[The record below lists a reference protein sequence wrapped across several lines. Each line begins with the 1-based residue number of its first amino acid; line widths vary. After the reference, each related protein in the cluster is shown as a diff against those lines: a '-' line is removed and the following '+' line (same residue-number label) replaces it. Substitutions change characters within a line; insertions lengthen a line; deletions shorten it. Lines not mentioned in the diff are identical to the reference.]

1 MSRVYKLSRAVCAVC
16 VCAGVL
22 SAPVLGA
29 PPLASEAWPSR
40 VAATYRVTFNGF
52 DIGAF
57 KFTSDVSSG
66 GYTLS
71 SDAQLSAL
79 LGAFT
84 WRGVSRSTGTLSSGD
99 PRPAG
104 YTFNFQSSS
113 RHGAVKIG
121 FNDTRITSVAVMPP
135 SEPQP
140 DLVPVREQHLK
151 DVLDPLS
158 AVMAV
163 SRATANPC
171 NRKLAI
177 FDGKQ
182 RFDLIFSYRRQE
194 KVAEQRPSGQPST
207 GTVCR
212 VKYVPIAGYRA
223 TAETK
228 DLSQSS
234 GIEVAFRH
242 VPNANLMVP
251 YLVTIPT
258 FAGSATIELSRIDIT
273 TSDKGQI
280 ALAH

>member
-1 MSRVYKLSRAVCAVC
+1 VS
-16 VCAGVL
+16 
-22 SAPVLGA
+22 
-29 PPLASEAWPSR
+29 
-40 VAATYRVTFNGF
+40 ATYKVTFNGF
-52 DIGAF
+52 DIGGF
-57 KFTSDVSSG
+57 KFNSDVSG
-66 GYTLS
+66 HGYTLS

-84 WRGVSRSTGTLSSGD
+84 WRGVSRSSGTLAAGE
-99 PRPAG
+99 PKPAG

-113 RHGAVKIG
+113 RQGAVRLG
-121 FNDTRITSVAVMPP
+121 FTDTRISAVSVMPP

-140 DLVPVREQHLK
+140 DIVPLKEQHLK

-163 SRATANPC
+163 SRASANPC

-182 RFDLIFSYRRQE
+182 RFDLIFSFRRQE
-194 KVAEQRPSGQPST
+194 KVAEQRPSGQPAV
-207 GTVCR
+207 GYVCR
-212 VKYVPIAGYRA
+212 VRYVPIAGYRA
-223 TAETK
+223 TDETK
-228 DLSQSS
+228 ELSDSTA
-234 GIEVAFRH
+234 IEVSLRH

-280 ALAH
+280 ALAN